1 MTTMTMAMLVLVTTA
16 TMLLMITLE
25 RCVSDVF
32 CDPNSNNER
41 GGERLIVR
49 GERERDNYVSCWQP
63 GTVAS
68 VGPSSKTVCAG
79 RMCWER
85 DSMWDL
91 RVMELVTVTRS
102 VRGGRPPLCF
112 THLSILGL
120 AEARRPVLPGVQP
133 SLLW

>member
-1 MTTMTMAMLVLVTTA
+1 
-16 TMLLMITLE
+16 MITLE

-32 CDPNSNNER
+32 CDPNSNNES
-41 GGERLIVR
+41 GGERVLVR
-49 GERERDNYVSCWQP
+49 GEVRERDNYVSCWQP

-68 VGPSSKTVCAG
+68 VGPSFKTGSAG

-91 RVMELVTVTRS
+91 TAMELVIVTRS
-102 VRGGRPPLCF
+102 VMRGRPPLRF